1 MKAGLFNII
10 LYRDVLHRHFKTCPK
25 ARNKDNIPGRNPPGR
40 VRKACDRC
48 ATLRA
53 GCNGK
58 TPCSL
63 CQQAGINCTYQRVKA
78 KAQTGVDG
86 VDAENDS
93 QDNVVSAM
101 PLLES
106 FSAPDTRSARNVARI
121 ISKFTAPDSRR
132 DILDQDPTLP
142 SLELNGP
149 ELAAGNEWDAL
160 LSSFWSIPPVG
171 SSLSM
176 GDVSSI
182 DPEMYQVASRRLIN
196 YLVDV
201 DSTQRGFN
209 MDQLHTFFTAENV
222 QQSIAAYFQSVHPR
236 APIVYLPGLD
246 LESASIPLLLSMVL
260 LGAVCGQ
267 SDELAGLAAMFCDV
281 GEDAV
286 FESEIFQDMVYSP
299 QQTAYRHDNISD
311 AGIQCVQGAMFMILI
326 QKSCTDLR
334 TQRRIR
340 VQRFP
345 ALVSA
350 VRASCLTAARHEEST
365 GKDWDTFIREEIC
378 CRRVS

>member
-1 MKAGLFNII
+1 M
-10 LYRDVLHRHFKTCPK
+10 
-25 ARNKDNIPGRNPPGR
+25 
-40 VRKACDRC
+40 
-48 ATLRA
+48 
-53 GCNGK
+53 
-58 TPCSL
+58 
-63 CQQAGINCTYQRVKA
+63 KA